1 MKLILD
7 KINIIDHAEIE
18 LNGLTVI
25 VGENNSGKST
35 IGRILFSLT
44 KALNNTFDVN
54 ATNINNKV
62 RKLIV
67 NLRRRLISEKCEDK
81 YFKDENKPSEAILR
95 SYHTTLDFERDL
107 HSYSSIDEFARDK
120 ISIIDN
126 LEISPRMKTLLKRDI
141 DNIAVTLNNSQNRG
155 ALFSTEFSSVS
166 ESEFLNQLSTEPGSK
181 MRLIMEDGIASVDI
195 EYLEGNKAHFK
206 IGNPSGLEDITYI
219 ESPLYLHILDLL
231 ANASPYHE
239 MGSRSASR
247 LRIFRMVPLHI
258 MDFAN
263 KVNSNMDGYLSPN
276 LFDTSIVSDVKDIMG
291 GSFFYESK
299 MKAIMFSQNG
309 REFFPLNVASGI
321 KIFGVLQML
330 LNGSFIDATKPL
342 VWDEPEN
349 HLHPEWQVQFAKLL
363 VQVSASGIPVM
374 VTTHSPYFL
383 QAIRYYAAK
392 EKVEKYVS
400 YYTSER
406 ENDGK
411 VRMIDVSNN
420 LEVVFRRLADPLN
433 RIMNIDAVRAGIEL

>member
-1 MKLILD
+1 
-7 KINIIDHAEIE
+7 
-18 LNGLTVI
+18 
-25 VGENNSGKST
+25 
-35 IGRILFSLT
+35 
-44 KALNNTFDVN
+44 
-54 ATNINNKV
+54 
-62 RKLIV
+62 
-67 NLRRRLISEKCEDK
+67 
-81 YFKDENKPSEAILR
+81 
-95 SYHTTLDFERDL
+95 
-107 HSYSSIDEFARDK
+107 
-120 ISIIDN
+120 
-126 LEISPRMKTLLKRDI
+126 
-141 DNIAVTLNNSQNRG
+141 
-155 ALFSTEFSSVS
+155 
-166 ESEFLNQLSTEPGSK
+166 
-181 MRLIMEDGIASVDI
+181 
-195 EYLEGNKAHFK
+195 
-206 IGNPSGLEDITYI
+206 
-219 ESPLYLHILDLL
+219 
-231 ANASPYHE
+231 
-239 MGSRSASR
+239 
-247 LRIFRMVPLHI
+247 
-258 MDFAN
+258 
-263 KVNSNMDGYLSPN
+263 
-276 LFDTSIVSDVKDIMG
+276 
-291 GSFFYESK
+291 